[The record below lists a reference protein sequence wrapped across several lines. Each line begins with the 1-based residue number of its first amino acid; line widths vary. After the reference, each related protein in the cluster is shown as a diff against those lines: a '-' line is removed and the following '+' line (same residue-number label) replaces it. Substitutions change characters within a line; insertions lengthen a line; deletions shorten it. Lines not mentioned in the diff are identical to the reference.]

1 MKLRKKSR
9 EHKTESTIPLIN
21 IVFLM
26 LIFFLV
32 AGTITTPVSD
42 RVQPPEL
49 KTLDVKM
56 PEADLL
62 QITRDGQIYWQSEA
76 FVLDNLIAH
85 FQKAGRSELKIMADR
100 KFNAIK
106 LVAILDRLRNAGV
119 KNIKL
124 VTLKGRGQ
132 G

>member
-1 MKLRKKSR
+1 MKLSQKSR

-32 AGTITTPVSD
+32 AGTVATPVSD

-49 KTLDVKM
+49 NTLDVKM

-62 QITRDGQIYWQSEA
+62 QITRDGQLYWEGEA
-76 FVLDNLIAH
+76 FVLNGLITR
-85 FQKAGRSELKIMADR
+85 FQEAGRSELKIMADR
-100 KFNAIK
+100 KFHAIK
-106 LVAILDRLRNAGV
+106 LIAILDRLRNAGV

-124 VTLKGRGQ
+124 VTLKGKGQ
-132 G
+132 R